1 MILDAGF
8 LVSVDRGER
17 PAQEFLHAAIQ
28 RSTPLRTTQPV
39 VAQVWRNGARQAR
52 LARFLATITIHD
64 LDNGRIVG
72 AILARSGTAD
82 VVDAHLVALAVE
94 CAEPIL
100 TGDIGDIEIL
110 VASLPADRPRIHRWP
125 DAATPAPLGITHQS
139 EVRTR

>member
-17 PAQEFLHAAIQ
+17 RAQEFLHAALE
-28 RSTPLRTTQPV
+28 RSTPLRTTHPI

-52 LARFLATITIHD
+52 LARFLASITIHD

-72 AILARSGTAD
+72 AILARSATTD
-82 VVDAHLVALAVE
+82 VVDAHLVAVAVE

-100 TGDIGDIEIL
+100 TGDIRDIEIL
-110 VASLPADRPRIHRWP
+110 VTSLPADRPRIYRWP
-125 DAATPAPLGITHQS
+125 
-139 EVRTR
+139 